1 MPSFLYAAHN
11 TAPLAQQFISALRPF
26 FLGVCALPIA
36 LLTRYT
42 GHVKALAIGGA
53 LTFLTG
59 MGLMFGTNGEAA
71 SLSRMALAQ
80 FLLGAGEALCFGVTE
95 ALVLSNVSASLSSTL
110 HMSLLL
116 VTAVGRALG
125 ASFCGALWAAR
136 LPGLLNSALLPLHAH
151 SEYPRSHLPAT
162 TLTSVSQT
170 CSRRC
175 SPSRSPSCPR
185 TRSRAQSALRWS
197 TPTCCSSAPPSSP
210 PRPWPDWRC
219 SPSARCQTHA

>member
-1 MPSFLYAAHN
+1 VPSFLYVAHN
-11 TAPLAQQFISALRPF
+11 TAPLAQQFISAMRPF

-59 MGLMFGTNGEAA
+59 LGLMFGTNGEAA

-80 FLLGAGEALCFGVTE
+80 FLLGSGEALCFGVTE
-95 ALVLSNVSASLSSTL
+95 ALVLSHVSASLSSTL

-151 SEYPRSHLPAT
+151 SECNLAHL
-162 TLTSVSQT
+162 
-170 CSRRC
+170 
-175 SPSRSPSCPR
+175 
-185 TRSRAQSALRWS
+185 
-197 TPTCCSSAPPSSP
+197 
-210 PRPWPDWRC
+210 
-219 SPSARCQTHA
+219 